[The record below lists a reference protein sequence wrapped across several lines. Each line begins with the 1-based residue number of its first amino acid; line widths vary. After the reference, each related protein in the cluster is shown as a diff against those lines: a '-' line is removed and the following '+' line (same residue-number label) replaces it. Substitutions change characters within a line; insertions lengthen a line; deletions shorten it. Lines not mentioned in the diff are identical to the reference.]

1 MDEGWE
7 GWEKGNRVGGV
18 QDEGRE
24 KGSPDPAQLSAAGR
38 YRHVHVEIEVVHGEL
53 QYDMKA
59 DWKEWQAINNCGQ
72 QGYSSTHSPSWHT
85 DGETRM

>member
-1 MDEGWE
+1 M
-7 GWEKGNRVGGV
+7 GGV

-24 KGSPDPAQLSAAGR
+24 KGSLDPAQLSAAGR

-59 DWKEWQAINNCGQ
+59 D
-72 QGYSSTHSPSWHT
+72 
-85 DGETRM
+85 